1 MKRYRFSTLGD
12 EQKLYEQRMAGEMCL
27 YGLPIIARLDGRGF
41 HNFTKGLKRPY
52 DENLSFCMRRT
63 ALALLEQTHCDIAYT
78 QSDEI
83 TLIWRNEYDQGKESK
98 AFFNGKVQ
106 KMVSVLA
113 ATATMEFNRLISRFL
128 PEEYSDRKP
137 MFDCRVWQVPNLEVA
152 AENLLWREMDATK
165 NSITMA
171 ASAYYPH
178 SELQGKHSGDKHEM
192 LFQKGINW
200 NDYPT
205 FFKKGVYISKRTV
218 MKELDPATL
227 AKIPEAHRPT
237 GPIERNVIVELEI
250 PKATSIENLV
260 EVYFHGKE
268 PICNSLMESGTQP
281 SEMMQ
286 YSDSSETIVS

>member
-27 YGLPIIARLDGRGF
+27 YGLPILARLDGRSF
-41 HNFTKGLKRPY
+41 HNFTKGLERPY
-52 DENLSFCMRRT
+52 DAHLSHCMKQT
-63 ALALLEQTHCDIAYT
+63 AVRLLELTHCDIAYT

-83 TLIWRNEYDQGKESK
+83 TLVWKNEYEAGKECK

-106 KMVSVLA
+106 KMVSILA
-113 ATATMEFNRLISRFL
+113 ATATGEFRDLVANWL
-128 PEEYSDRKP
+128 PEKAQERP

-171 ASAYYPH
+171 ASAYYSH
-178 SELQGKHSGDKHEM
+178 AELQGKHSGEKHEM

-200 NDYPT
+200 NDYPN
-205 FFKKGVYISKRTV
+205 FFKKGVYLAKRKV
-218 MKELDPATL
+218 QKDLEPEVL
-227 AKIPEAHRPT
+227 AKIPEQFRPE

-260 EVYFHGKE
+260 DVFFNGKE
-268 PICNSLMESGTQP
+268 PILES
-281 SEMMQ
+281 
-286 YSDSSETIVS
+286 